1 MYEITRKSFL
11 ISSVVVL
18 AGCCSTAV
26 ETVIE
31 PATGPV
37 ELGYLARLY
46 SMQISRIAERK
57 IRLKNQYNTLDV
69 EERGRTIWIN
79 GVKVWLNFSTEGSGA
94 SCKISA
100 ADFNKNIDPI
110 LRSAGY
116 LKREMPRIIVLDP
129 GHGGKDPGTSGPS
142 KLQEKTVVLDIAKR
156 TQKLLESR
164 GFTVYLTRTGD
175 TYPELSERTA
185 FAARVKADLFVSIH
199 VNAADASVSG
209 IETFVTTLEGARN
222 TSGEETD
229 KEAYLNNRF
238 DASNSLLGYL
248 LQNNLIKVTE
258 RSDRGLK
265 RARYSVIRN
274 APCPAALV
282 ECGFL
287 SNSAEEEL
295 LNSAAY
301 RHKLAVGIGN
311 AVLGYSTL
319 VKKAK

>member
-18 AGCCSTAV
+18 AGCCSRAV

-37 ELGYLARLY
+37 DLGYLARLY

-57 IRLKNQYNTLDV
+57 IRLQNQYNTLDV
-69 EERGRTIWIN
+69 EERGRTVWIN
-79 GVKVWLNFSTEGSGA
+79 DVKVWLNFSTEGSGA

-100 ADFNKNIDPI
+100 SDFNKIIDPI
-110 LRSAGY
+110 LRFGGY

-142 KLQEKTVVLDIAKR
+142 KLQEKSVVLDIAKR

-199 VNAADASVSG
+199 VNAADPSVSG
-209 IETFVTTLEGARN
+209 IETFVTTVEGARN
-222 TSGEETD
+222 TSGDDTD
-229 KEAYLNNRF
+229 KVAYLNNRF

-248 LQNNLIKVTE
+248 LQNNLIKAAE
-258 RSDRGLK
+258 RNDRGLK
-265 RARYSVIRN
+265 HARYSVIRN
-274 APCPAALV
+274 APCPAALI

-287 SNSAEEEL
+287 SNSAEEAL
-295 LNSAAY
+295 LNSASY
-301 RHKLAVGIGN
+301 RHILAVGIGN
-311 AVLGYSTL
+311 ALLGYSTL
-319 VKKAK
+319 VKNAK

>member
-1 MYEITRKSFL
+1 
-11 ISSVVVL
+11 
-18 AGCCSTAV
+18 
-26 ETVIE
+26 
-31 PATGPV
+31 
-37 ELGYLARLY
+37 
-46 SMQISRIAERK
+46 MQISRIAERK
-57 IRLKNQYNTLDV
+57 IRLQNQYNTLDV
-69 EERGRTIWIN
+69 EERGRRVWIN
-79 GVKVWLNFSTEGSGA
+79 GIMVWLNFSTEGSGEK
-94 SCKISA
+94 CKISA

-129 GHGGKDPGTSGPS
+129 GHGGKDPGTRGPS

-199 VNAADASVSG
+199 VNAAGASVSG
-209 IETFVTTLEGARN
+209 IETFVTTVEGARN

-248 LQNNLIKVTE
+248 LQNNLIKAAE

-287 SNSAEEEL
+287 SNPSEEEL